1 MHDPKTLEPAGGDY
15 VTYLD
20 KLLSGKER
28 KLEPLS
34 ISSAD
39 GMVKVQS
46 AEEVKA
52 GAAARQAEV
61 DAWKAQR
68 REKQQ
73 AAAAQLGTVMGTVV
87 AIAGVLSMVTG
98 ILVPE
103 LEQACIPLGM
113 ITIFAGT
120 VLAGRSKS
128 AARRR

>member
-46 AEEVKA
+46 AQEVKA
-52 GAAARQAEV
+52 DAAARQAEV
-61 DAWKAQR
+61 DAWKTQR

-73 AAAAQLGTVMGTVV
+73 AAAQLGTVMGTVV
-87 AIAGVLSMVTG
+87 AVAGVLSMVTG

>member
-34 ISSAD
+34 ISSTD

-46 AEEVKA
+46 PQEVKA
-52 GAAARQAEV
+52 DAAARQAEV

-73 AAAAQLGTVMGTVV
+73 AAVAQLGTIMGTVV
-87 AIAGVLSMVTG
+87 AVAGVLSMVVG
-98 ILVPE
+98 ILEPE

-120 VLAGRSKS
+120 VLAGRSKA
-128 AARRR
+128 AARHR

>member
-1 MHDPKTLEPAGGDY
+1 MHDPKTLEPANGDY

-20 KLLSGKER
+20 KLLSGKAR
-28 KLEPLS
+28 NLEPLS

-46 AEEVKA
+46 PQEVKA
-52 GAAARQAEV
+52 DAAARQAEV

-73 AAAAQLGTVMGTVV
+73 AAAAQLGTVMGTIV
-87 AIAGVLSMVTG
+87 AVAGVLSMVVG
-98 ILVPE
+98 ILEPD

>member
-34 ISSAD
+34 ISSTD

-46 AEEVKA
+46 AQEVKA
-52 GAAARQAEV
+52 DAAARQAEV

-87 AIAGVLSMVTG
+87 AVAGVLSMVTG

-103 LEQACIPLGM
+103 LEQVCIPLGM

>member
-1 MHDPKTLEPAGGDY
+1 MHDSKTLEPAGGDY

-34 ISSAD
+34 ISSTD

-46 AEEVKA
+46 AQEVKA
-52 GAAARQAEV
+52 DAAARQAEV

>member
-1 MHDPKTLEPAGGDY
+1 MHDPRTLEPAGGDY

-34 ISSAD
+34 ISASD

-46 AEEVKA
+46 AAEVKA
-52 GAAARQAEV
+52 DAAARQAEV
-61 DAWKAQR
+61 DAWRAQR

-73 AAAAQLGTVMGTVV
+73 AAAAKLGTVFGSVL
-87 AIAGVLSMVTG
+87 AAAGVLSIVTG
-98 ILVPE
+98 V
-103 LEQACIPLGM
+103 LEPDLESVCIPLGM
-113 ITIFAGT
+113 ITVFAGT

>member
-1 MHDPKTLEPAGGDY
+1 M
-15 VTYLD
+15 TYLD

-46 AEEVKA
+46 AQEVKA
-52 GAAARQAEV
+52 DAAARQAEV

-87 AIAGVLSMVTG
+87 AVAGVLSMVTG